1 MSQVVDARGDP
12 SSPDPTHA
20 RHHRP
25 RPRGPPRPHRKLAQD
40 TLDSRIEKLQ
50 KRIDRSKTQME
61 DATRH
66 IEGYLKESVYR
77 KADASAPPAP

>member
-1 MSQVVDARGDP
+1 MPDTTAPAPVTAAPADP
-12 SSPDPTHA
+12 KPV
-20 RHHRP
+20 R